1 MAPARCHPS
10 ADTQC
15 PCYCAQF
22 ARGRPNCRSPR
33 ALEQLTAKCT
43 WNYWNHPVDRPG
55 ARSRASSRHPRLV
68 PPPGRPLRAMPVP
81 EAETAPVGPAD
92 RRPAA
97 WPPSPICA
105 RTPPRPYSRARSSEA
120 EHTLPQTPSRD
131 PARRCRCY
139 APFPPAAAAAYRQ
152 LGHFCA
158 SVPNGHAG
166 GVAPTNSCPEAP
178 DLSHSK
184 GVGR

>member
-81 EAETAPVGPAD
+81 EAETAPSAQIHVI
-92 RRPAA
+92 RPARSEVVEIGA
-97 WPPSPICA
+97 CFRAPSAVGARPGRLCRQLAIFCPQDSRTGEWGRRRFERPVLLPGPCA
-105 RTPPRPYSRARSSEA
+105 GEEAASRGRW
-120 EHTLPQTPSRD
+120 
-131 PARRCRCY
+131 RRC
-139 APFPPAAAAAYRQ
+139 ADGKVSGQ
-152 LGHFCA
+152 A
-158 SVPNGHAG
+158 SA
-166 GVAPTNSCPEAP
+166 
-178 DLSHSK
+178 
-184 GVGR
+184 